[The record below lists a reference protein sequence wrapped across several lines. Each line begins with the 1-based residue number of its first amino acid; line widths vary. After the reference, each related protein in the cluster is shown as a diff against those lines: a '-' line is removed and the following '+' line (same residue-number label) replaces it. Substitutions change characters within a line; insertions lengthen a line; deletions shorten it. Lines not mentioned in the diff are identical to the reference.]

1 MTTLRPSPPLVIS
14 MIAMFV
20 ALSGTA
26 VALDGSNT
34 VFSDDIVD
42 GEVRNADIGPNAV
55 GSGQINDGAVRS
67 GDIRDGAVHGADIDT
82 NAVANPELAS
92 RSVGFLELQFDSVH
106 TSNVMD
112 DTLRGRDVNDGSL
125 TGDDIDDDSLTGDE
139 IADGAVGTADL
150 ASTIPAVRAEHGSNQ
165 TIGDGGLPTTLRF
178 NDEMYDTASLHS
190 TGSNNPRLTAPVD
203 GIYVITGAVKWFDD
217 GDGDGWRSLFIAVNG
232 KPASLGSTISAPAA
246 AAVPVVNGADT
257 HQVATTQARLSAG
270 DFVELTVWQNSGE
283 SKLIKCC
290 TNRLEF
296 SMAWVAPG

>member
-1 MTTLRPSPPLVIS
+1 

-67 GDIRDGAVHGADIDT
+67 GDIRDGAVQNPDIDT

-125 TGDDIDDDSLTGDE
+125 TGDDIDDDS
-139 IADGAVGTADL
+139 VGTADL

-203 GIYVITGAVKWFDD
+203 GIYVITGAVQWFDD
-217 GDGDGWRSLFIAVNG
+217 GDGDGWRSLFISLNG

-290 TNRLEF
+290 TNRPEF